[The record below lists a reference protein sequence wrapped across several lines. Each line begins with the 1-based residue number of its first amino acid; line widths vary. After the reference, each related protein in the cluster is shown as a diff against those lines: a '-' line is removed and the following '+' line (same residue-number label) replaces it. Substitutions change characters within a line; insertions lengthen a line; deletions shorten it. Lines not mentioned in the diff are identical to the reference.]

1 MTSKRRFFRPALLSA
16 ACILTLAT
24 ATLPAQESRLPDM
37 GSSAGRILSPAK
49 QSEYGAMM
57 LAQLRHYGYTLDD
70 PLLDQWLQAVGQ
82 RLAAASDRPEQSF
95 TFFLLKDRQ
104 INAFATLGGYIG
116 TNAGLILAAER
127 EDEMAAVL
135 GHEIAHVTQTHV
147 LRAVERAQ
155 RDQIP
160 ILLGMLAAIM
170 VAQQSSSSN
179 SGDAAMA
186 AVMGAQGL
194 MIQRQI
200 DYTRSNE
207 SEADRLGI
215 RTLARSGYDPA
226 AMAAFFERM
235 QASSR
240 ANLGSE
246 ESRLPDYLRTHPVTT
261 TRIAEAKTR
270 AERLPPPSRLA
281 AADAHNS
288 SNPLLP
294 GSLKLNIEQP
304 QGDSGDFVWARE
316 RLRVLSATSP
326 REAIGEYERMARA
339 KPLDEAAR
347 YGLALAKIQA
357 SQAASAR
364 DELTPLAARH
374 PSNRWLQLALAEA
387 EARSGQTAASEQR
400 FARLRARYPN
410 DPAVAISA
418 ARVLVERGDAEAARK
433 ALAMLRPLLGHS
445 TQTPAFQRIFA
456 RANEIAGDLV
466 RAGEAHAE
474 AEYLNGNPER
484 ALLQLNTLLRRP
496 DLDYYAR
503 ARIDARIIAITPVVE
518 ELRRLGMND
527 KTLER

>member
-1 MTSKRRFFRPALLSA
+1 M
-16 ACILTLAT
+16 
-24 ATLPAQESRLPDM
+24 TLPAQESRLPDM

-70 PLLDQWLQAVGQ
+70 PLLTQWLQGVGQ
-82 RLAAASDRPEQSF
+82 RLAAASDRPEQPF
-95 TFFLLKDRQ
+95 TFFLLKERQ

-160 ILLGMLAAIM
+160 ILLGMLAAIV
-170 VAQQSSSSN
+170 VAQQSGSSSA
-179 SGDAAMA
+179 GDATMA

-240 ANLGSE
+240 ANQGSE
-246 ESRLPDYLRTHPVTT
+246 ESRLPDYLRTHPVTS
-261 TRIAEAKTR
+261 TRIAEAKER
-270 AERLPPPSRLA
+270 AGRLPATSGLHA
-281 AADAHNS
+281 GQHHS
-288 SNPLLP
+288 GNPLLP
-294 GSLKLNIEQP
+294 GSIKLDIAQSR
-304 QGDSGDFVWARE
+304 GDSGDFVWARE
-316 RLRVLSATSP
+316 RLRVLSAASA
-326 REAIGEYERMARA
+326 REAIGEYQRMARA
-339 KPLDEAAR
+339 RPLDEAAR
-347 YGLALAKIQA
+347 YGLALAKTRA

-364 DELTPLAARH
+364 QELAKLALSL
-374 PSNRWLQLALAEA
+374 PDNRWIQLALAEA
-387 EARSGQTAASEQR
+387 EAHSGQTAASDQR
-400 FARLRARYPN
+400 FERLRARYPN
-410 DPAVAISA
+410 DPAVAISW
-418 ARVLVERGDAEAARK
+418 ARLLVERGHPDAARR
-433 ALAMLRPLLGHS
+433 ALAILRPVLASSS
-445 TQTPAFQRIFA
+445 THPELQRIFA
-456 RANEIAGDLV
+456 RANEVAGDLV
-466 RAGEAHAE
+466 RAGEAYAE
-474 AEYLNGNPER
+474 AEYLGGNPER
-484 ALLQLNTLLRRP
+484 ALLQLNTLLRRT

-518 ELRRLGMND
+518 ELRRLGMHD
-527 KTLER
+527 KTLAH

>member
-1 MTSKRRFFRPALLSA
+1 MTSNRRFLRPALLST
-16 ACILTLAT
+16 ACMLALS
-24 ATLPAQESRLPDM
+24 ALTLPAQESRLPDM
-37 GSSAGRILSPAK
+37 GSSAARILSPAK
-49 QSEYGAMM
+49 QNEYGAMM

-70 PLLDQWLQAVGQ
+70 PLLNQWLQGVGQ
-82 RLAAASDRPEQSF
+82 RLAAASDRPEQPF
-95 TFFLLKDRQ
+95 TFFLLKERQ

-135 GHEIAHVTQTHV
+135 SHEIAHVTQTHV

-170 VAQQSSSSN
+170 VAQQSNSAS
-179 SGDAAMA
+179 SGDATMA

-194 MIQRQI
+194 IIQRQI

-215 RTLARSGYDPA
+215 RTLARSGYDPE

-240 ANLGSE
+240 ANQGSE

-270 AERLPPPSRLA
+270 AERLPARTHLHTPHHQSA
-281 AADAHNS
+281 
-288 SNPLLP
+288 NPLLP
-294 GSLKLNIEQP
+294 GGIKLDIAQST
-304 QGDSGDFVWARE
+304 GTSGDFAWARE
-316 RLRVLSATSP
+316 RLRVLSAASA
-326 REAIGEYERMARA
+326 REAIGEYQRMART

-347 YGLALAKIQA
+347 YGLALAKIRA
-357 SQAASAR
+357 NQAASAR
-364 DELTPLAARH
+364 EDLAKLAL
-374 PSNRWLQLALAEA
+374 PQADNRWIQLALAEA
-387 EARSGQTAASEQR
+387 EAHSGQLATSDQR
-400 FARLRARYPN
+400 FERLRLRYPN

-418 ARVLVERGDAEAARK
+418 ATVLLERGNNEAARR
-433 ALAMLRPLLGHS
+433 ALAILRPLLGSSAH
-445 TQTPAFQRIFA
+445 TPAFQRIFA
-456 RANEIAGDLV
+456 RANEMAGDWV
-466 RAGEAHAE
+466 RAGEAYAE

-503 ARIDARIIAITPVVE
+503 ARIEARIIAITPLVE
-518 ELRRLGMND
+518 ELRRLGMTD